1 MPAMF
6 VKEHIIMLYLYI
18 LIILTLINNAN
29 NYIILPFKSNNIE
42 ISFNDDAFDKVK
54 DFLSEMNKNQLFT
67 LIPFGN
73 PQKYI
78 EFYFTMEKT
87 IYSVLSNFCP
97 EGTFSSYSPHFSKT
111 FKNLSKEAFSFD
123 TITDGFRAEDNCSF
137 YTDFNLTESKIID
150 SFEFIIGNNS
160 SPGYKNMEPD
170 KFCGSL
176 GLVKN
181 PNEHYLFAKNFICY
195 LKEERIINSYSWGI
209 FFFDK
214 EKSYNIDYNIQNEYD
229 GFYIAGISEDD
240 YLNIFKTTNITKT
253 YSSKTNNFISVNKIF
268 FYDSPKNKTEYL
280 ISNDTTFE
288 LVLDNNYIIVGI
300 EYYEKIKEIFFNK
313 YLENKMCYENT
324 TVKINEIRYYMIIC
338 DSSFKSNLKKFPTL
352 YIYSNDFSFTFN
364 LDYNDAFFELNNKIY
379 FLFIGKG
386 VSDSNWI
393 LGKSFMK
400 KYPFIFNQDQ
410 KTIQFVHL
418 DKYGDQNQN
427 EKAKEENNSSFWK
440 KIRIYFI
447 ILLIIIA
454 LVIGVFIG
462 KIIWKIRKK
471 RCNELD
477 ENFEYKSNNDID
489 EKIIE
494 NKIN

>member
-1 MPAMF
+1 MPSILP
-6 VKEHIIMLYLYI
+6 KEYIIILYLYT
-18 LIILTLINNAN
+18 LIIITLINNVN
-29 NYIILPFKSNNIE
+29 NYIILPFKSNNIK

-73 PQKYI
+73 PQKYL

-97 EGTFSSYSPHFSKT
+97 EGTFSSYSPLYSKT
-111 FKNLSKEAFSFD
+111 FNYLSKDSFSFD

-137 YTDFNLTESKIID
+137 FNDFNLSDSKIIE
-150 SFEFIIGNNS
+150 SFEFILGNNS
-160 SPGYKNMEPD
+160 SPGYKNMEPE

-181 PNEHYLFAKNFICY
+181 PNEYYLFAKNFISY
-195 LKEERIINSYSWGI
+195 LKDERIINSYSWGI

-214 EKSYNIDYNIQNEYD
+214 EKSYNIDYDIQNKYD

-240 YLNIFKTTNITKT
+240 YINIFKTTNITST
-253 YSSKTNNFISVNKIF
+253 YSSKTNNFISFNKIF
-268 FYDSPKNKTEYL
+268 FYDSPKNRTQYL
-280 ISNDTTFE
+280 VSNNTSIE
-288 LVLDNNYIIVGI
+288 LVLDNNYIITGI
-300 EYYEKIKEIFFNK
+300 EYYEKIKQIFFDK
-313 YLENKMCYENT
+313 YLEKKVCFENT

-338 DSSFKSNLKKFPTL
+338 DSSFNSYLKKFPTL
-352 YIYSNDFSFTFN
+352 YFYSSDFSFTFN
-364 LDYNDAFFELNNKIY
+364 LDYNDAFFELDNKIY

-386 VSDSNWI
+386 VSDSVWT
-393 LGKSFMK
+393 LGKNFMK

-410 KTIQFVHL
+410 KIIQFVHL
-418 DKYGDQNQN
+418 DKYGAQND
-427 EKAKEENNSSFWK
+427 KANDIRNSNFWN

-447 ILLIIIA
+447 IFLIIIA
-454 LVIGVFIG
+454 IVIGIFIG
-462 KIIWKIRKK
+462 KIIWKKNRKT
-471 RCNELD
+471 RCNELED
-477 ENFEYKSNNDID
+477 NFDYKTDNEPD

>member
-1 MPAMF
+1 MPAILLN
-6 VKEHIIMLYLYI
+6 EYIIKFYMYI
-18 LIILTLINNAN
+18 LIIFASINNTN
-29 NYIILPFKSNNIE
+29 NYIILPFKSNNIK

-54 DFLSEMNKNQLFT
+54 DFLSEMNKNQLYT

-78 EFYFTMEKT
+78 EFYLTMEKT

-97 EGTFSSYSPHFSKT
+97 EGTFSSYSPYFSKT
-111 FKNLSKEAFSFD
+111 FKNLSKESFSFD
-123 TITDGFRAEDNCSF
+123 TIIDGFRVEDNCSF
-137 YTDFNLTESKIID
+137 YNDFNLTESITID
-150 SFEFIIGNNS
+150 SFEFILGNNS

-181 PNEHYLFAKNFICY
+181 PNEYYLFAKNFISY
-195 LKEERIINSYSWGI
+195 LKDERIINSYSWGI

-214 EKSYNIDYNIQNEYD
+214 EKSYNIDYAIQDKYD
-229 GFYIAGISEDD
+229 GFYIAGISEDN
-240 YLNIFKTTNITKT
+240 YLNIFKTTNVTST
-253 YSSKTNNFISVNKIF
+253 HSPKTNNFISFDKIY

-280 ISNDTTFE
+280 ISNDTSSE

-313 YLENKMCYENT
+313 YLEKKICYENT
-324 TVKINEIRYYMIIC
+324 TVKINEIRYYMIFC
-338 DSSFKSNLKKFPTL
+338 DYSFKSYIKKFPTL
-352 YIYSNDFSFTFN
+352 YLYSRDFSFTFN
-364 LDYNDAFFELNNKIY
+364 LDYNDAFFELNNRIY

-386 VSDSNWI
+386 VSDSIWT

-418 DKYGDQNQN
+418 NKYGEQN
-427 EKAKEENNSSFWK
+427 ETHKEKNFFK
-440 KIRIYFI
+440 KIRVYLLIM
-447 ILLIIIA
+447 LIIIA
-454 LVIGVFIG
+454 VIVGIFIG
-462 KIIWKIRKK
+462 KIIWKKRKK
-471 RCNELD
+471 RCNELAD
-477 ENFEYKSNNDID
+477 EENYEYKSNF
-489 EKIIE
+489 EKINE
-494 NKIN
+494 